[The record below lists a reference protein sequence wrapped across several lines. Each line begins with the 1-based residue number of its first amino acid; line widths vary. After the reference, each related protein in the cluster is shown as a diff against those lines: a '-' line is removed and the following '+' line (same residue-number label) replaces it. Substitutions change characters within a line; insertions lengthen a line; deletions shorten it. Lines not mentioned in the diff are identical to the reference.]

1 MYDTTAVLEILVAG
15 SLYLWP
21 VSILYGIK
29 HFYFSCLNIHGFL
42 DIHGRYSPLL
52 CKHHEMKKWR

>member
-1 MYDTTAVLEILVAG
+1 VYDTTAVLESLVAG
-15 SLYLWP
+15 SLYLQP

-29 HFYFSCLNIHGFL
+29 YFYFSCLNICGFRGT
-42 DIHGRYSPLL
+42 DGRCSPLL